1 MRAFLAFTY
10 LSKSHAWRGS
20 PSWHRGPPLL
30 AGASQPKNLPFQP
43 CGRRVSPIQAASFH
57 LQSGDGKCLLATQLY
72 LSVFTCPTVSLDL
85 PSDAG
90 ASSPARHPY
99 LFHPTAGE
107 AYPSRPRVFSSGWML
122 ARASWPHNLPFCLYL
137 SNTASLDLPLDAGAS
152 SPARQPY
159 LSNLLLNEAYPSDT
173 AILKPVGRRREPPG
187 QTALPFQT
195 YCSTRLTRPTR
206 RFWNQSDVGES
217 LRDRQLSFSILRPA
231 RPTQPRCRLTARPSD
246 PLNFA
251 FLSKPIRL
259 GEPRSPD
266 GRRREHSRPDNLIF
280 SSPRSTRLTR
290 PTRRFWNHSQTS
302 ARASQ
307 PDNLTFP
314 SPELG
319 KVYPS
324 DTAIAEATVG
334 RRREPPSQTI
344 LPFKIP
350 CSARL
355 TRPARQLLKPPSDV
369 GESLPA
375 RQTHPFRLLAPRYR
389 TLSNATCPAVQAI
402 LAFSPLPARF
412 NHPTHEYWSHVGRR
426 KSLPAGQ
433 PHLFLLRQRS

>member
-1 MRAFLAFTY
+1 M
-10 LSKSHAWRGS
+10 
-20 PSWHRGPPLL
+20 
-30 AGASQPKNLPFQP
+30 
-43 CGRRVSPIQAASFH
+43 
-57 LQSGDGKCLLATQLY
+57 
-72 LSVFTCPTVSLDL
+72 SLNL

-90 ASSPARHPY
+90 ASPPARRPY

-107 AYPSRPRVFSSGWML
+107 AYPSRPRAFSSGRML
-122 ARASWPHNLPFCLYL
+122 ARASRPHNLPFCPTQRVLISRWTPARAL
-137 SNTASLDLPLDAGAS
+137 
-152 SPARQPY
+152 PARQPY
-159 LSNLLLNEAYPSDT
+159 LSNLLLDEAYPSDT
-173 AILKPVGRRREPPG
+173 AILKP
-187 QTALPFQT
+187 
-195 YCSTRLTRPTR
+195 
-206 RFWNQSDVGES
+206 QSDVGES

-290 PTRRFWNHSQTS
+290 PTQRFWNHSRTS

-314 SPELG
+314 SPKLG
-319 KVYPS
+319 KAYPS

-344 LPFKIP
+344 LPFKVP
-350 CSARL
+350 YSARL
-355 TRPARQLLKPPSDV
+355 TRPTRQLLKPLSDV

-389 TLSNATCPAVQAI
+389 TPSNATCPAVQAI

-412 NHPTHEYWSHVGRR
+412 NHPTHEYWSHAGCR
-426 KSLPAGQ
+426 KSLPAGR

>member
-1 MRAFLAFTY
+1 MAGESHPSRLRASISSLVTASASRLPNFTFPS
-10 LSKSHAWRGS
+10 LPVRQWVLISHRTPARAPRPGILTFSTPRPARLTHPDREYFPPVGCWRE
-20 PSWHRGPPLL
+20 PP
-30 AGASQPKNLPFQP
+30 GHTT
-43 CGRRVSPIQAASFH
+43 C
-57 LQSGDGKCLLATQLY
+57 
-72 LSVFTCPTVSLDL
+72 LSVFTCPTQRVLIFRWT
-85 PSDAG
+85 PVRA
-90 ASSPARHPY
+90 P
-99 LFHPTAGE
+99 
-107 AYPSRPRVFSSGWML
+107 RPD
-122 ARASWPHNLPFCLYL
+122 NL
-137 SNTASLDLPLDAGAS
+137 T
-152 SPARQPY
+152 
-159 LSNLLLNEAYPSDT
+159 
-173 AILKPVGRRREPPG
+173 
-187 QTALPFQT
+187 FQT
-195 YCSTRLTRPTR
+195 CCSTRLTRPTR

-344 LPFKIP
+344 LPFKVP

-369 GESLPA
+369 GKSLPA

-389 TLSNATCPAVQAI
+389 TPSNATCPAVQAI

>member
-1 MRAFLAFTY
+1 MRL
-10 LSKSHAWRGS
+10 
-20 PSWHRGPPLL
+20 PLL
-30 AGASQPKNLPFQP
+30 TPRTTTSGRSLPAKKHAFSTLWP
-43 CGRRVSPIQAASFH
+43 ESLTHPGCELPSPVWWRRV
-57 LQSGDGKCLLATQLY
+57 
-72 LSVFTCPTVSLDL
+72 
-85 PSDAG
+85 
-90 ASSPARHPY
+90 
-99 LFHPTAGE
+99 
-107 AYPSRPRVFSSGWML
+107 
-122 ARASWPHNLPFCLYL
+122 
-137 SNTASLDLPLDAGAS
+137 
-152 SPARQPY
+152 
-159 LSNLLLNEAYPSDT
+159 
-173 AILKPVGRRREPPG
+173 PPG

-206 RFWNQSDVGES
+206 QFWNQSDVGES

-290 PTRRFWNHSQTS
+290 PTQRFWNHSQTS

-324 DTAIAEATVG
+324 DTTIAEATVA

-344 LPFKIP
+344 LPFKVP

-355 TRPARQLLKPPSDV
+355 TRPARELLKPPSDV

-389 TLSNATCPAVQAI
+389 TPSNATCPAVQAI
-402 LAFSPLPARF
+402 SAFSPLPARF
-412 NHPTHEYWSHVGRR
+412 NHLTHEYWSHVGRR

-433 PHLFLLRQRS
+433 PHLFLLRQQS